1 MGPPLLLAP
10 DPPGVLKPGKLGL
23 AGLRPDQID
32 GHPTSPCSYG
42 APCMD
47 LLTVGNL
54 VYCKI
59 VAILFPR
66 KKPSPASCQF
76 SRSNQFPCDPKASIF
91 CLFSC
96 KNE

>member
-42 APCMD
+42 AMHGFTHGWESC
-47 LLTVGNL
+47 LL
-54 VYCKI
+54 
-59 VAILFPR
+59 
-66 KKPSPASCQF
+66 
-76 SRSNQFPCDPKASIF
+76 
-91 CLFSC
+91 
-96 KNE
+96 